1 MISYIGVKIEHKIG
15 GQKTYW
21 LILVSCLIFTFHCSN
36 TAVMYCSIIYVRF
49 KLFFLLFI
57 LFVLFVWEKPRGVV
71 CTLRLTERIQLQI
84 ITQQTLV
91 FQNIKFKVEFPVSKM
106 ATLSLSLSLI
116 VTFVLILHSWKPILI
131 LLNFPISEVAKS
143 SSSVV
148 SVWTHSTLMNTPI
161 VHSSVTFWKQPDELQ
176 PGSVWWSCL
185 GALRL
190 TNTSPTSSLHCA
202 PASSSP
208 SSSHQHCCHQKL
220 LGGAQAHQ
228 YIIACAFPFLSSF
241 FYHLR
246 SPPSHQH
253 YCHLAK
259 LLVIVCHRGKN
270 LHLEEISRYCIH
282 PLHERLTLI
291 QKRVDLCQCV
301 LQRI

>member
-1 MISYIGVKIEHKIG
+1 MISYIGVKIQHKIG

-161 VHSSVTFWKQPDELQ
+161 VTLSDFLKAARRVAARQ
-176 PGSVWWSCL
+176 CL
-185 GALRL
+185 V
-190 TNTSPTSSLHCA
+190 
-202 PASSSP
+202 
-208 SSSHQHCCHQKL
+208 KL
-220 LGGAQAHQ
+220 LGGAQARQ
-228 YIIACAFPFLSSF
+228 YITNFIIALCACFFFFLFSSALSSSEAAWGRSGSPIHHCVRIPLLIIIFLSSTF
-241 FYHLR
+241 SSF
-246 SPPSHQH
+246 SST
-253 YCHLAK
+253 
-259 LLVIVCHRGKN
+259 LLSFG
-270 LHLEEISRYCIH
+270 
-282 PLHERLTLI
+282 
-291 QKRVDLCQCV
+291 
-301 LQRI
+301 